1 MFPNWDESTIKRVHI
16 SRTDYAQPVIV
27 QQYSKILPE
36 IETPV
41 ENLYL
46 ASMAQIYPEDR
57 GQNYSV
63 RLGKQVA
70 NMIK

>member
-1 MFPNWDESTIKRVHI
+1 MHI
-16 SRTDYAQPVIV
+16 SRTSYSQPVVV

-36 IETPV
+36 LKTPV
-41 ENLYL
+41 ENLFL

-57 GQNYSV
+57 GQNYAV

-70 NMIK
+70 DMVK